1 LYCITIHPE
10 REEKGATI
18 APAPTPRY
26 NPTIRK
32 EKNMAEQTAHTR
44 KPFEGKIPEDARQH
58 FRAAREE
65 LHKTIEDMVPPE
77 FMEHRRKA
85 RKEMLLAWRSMIDAS
100 LERMDEKK
108 KKA

>member
-1 LYCITIHPE
+1 
-10 REEKGATI
+10 
-18 APAPTPRY
+18 
-26 NPTIRK
+26 
-32 EKNMAEQTAHTR
+32 MAEQTEHAH
-44 KPFEGKIPEDARQH
+44 KHFEGKVSEETRQH

-65 LHKTIEDMVPPE
+65 FHKSMEGVLPPG

-100 LERMDEKK
+100 LERMETPK